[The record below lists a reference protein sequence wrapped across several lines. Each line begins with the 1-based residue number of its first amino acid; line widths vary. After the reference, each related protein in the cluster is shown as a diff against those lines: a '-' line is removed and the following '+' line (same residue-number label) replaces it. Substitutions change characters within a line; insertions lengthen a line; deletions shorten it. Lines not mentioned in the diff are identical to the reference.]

1 MLLITCLNLICL
13 LTIENTS
20 YVQVLY
26 QLNMAASS
34 VDDLDEWLR
43 IFNVK
48 LKHMRED
55 IQSVCKKKTPIYHR
69 PTFVYSVDV
78 EDSFVNI

>member
-1 MLLITCLNLICL
+1 MWTRYASDHMFASYLF
-13 LTIENTS
+13 TIENTS

-55 IQSVCKKKTPIYHR
+55 IQSVCNKRTLICHRLTSIY
-69 PTFVYSVDV
+69 
-78 EDSFVNI
+78 IICKC